1 MRNRGIMNNRELNN
15 ILLRTYAK
23 KEDLFKILGRR
34 VKANIVMGI
43 NEITNDIYEIS
54 TKIDEI
60 EEEIVSLE
68 NINIKE
74 VELNEGNKRGNR
86 GQNN

>member
-1 MRNRGIMNNRELNN
+1 MNNRELNN